1 MLPEQ
6 HISLAA
12 LEPII
17 DQVIEQSSA
26 RGVQGW
32 AYICE
37 AHPSDVADLI
47 EHISRHQQLSLF
59 TKLPAEVGVR
69 AFGRLARSV
78 QAAILLQLSND
89 QAAHILKSMHAD
101 MLVDLFEELEDE
113 QVEHFLKLL
122 QKKQR
127 SRIISLLSFDPK
139 SAGGIMNS
147 DVFTLHSDLT
157 VRNCINILQRLSPQ
171 QEVRYRIYVTD
182 KDNVLVGHITIDKLV
197 LNKPETL
204 ISTLMNKNELIINA
218 YEDQEE
224 AVRKMTH
231 YGVLSSPVVDSYN
244 HFLGIISGDDV
255 VTVME
260 EEASED
266 VYRMSGV
273 GHVERSYFETPTRMM
288 FVERSKWLVG
298 LLLLQSVSS
307 VIMRRYEGML
317 EQNVILTLFLTML
330 IGTGGNA
337 GNQSATLVIR
347 GLATG
352 EIGRKRLF
360 SVVLRESL
368 LSLLIAFLLSIIS
381 FCRVWFMHG
390 NLMAA
395 AAISAALFSIVCVSM
410 LLGTLIP
417 LTLHRLNIDPAHSA
431 APFLATL
438 MDVIGILIYC
448 SICSVLL
455 G

>member
-6 HISLAA
+6 SSSLLS
-12 LEPII
+12 LESFI
-17 DQVIEQSSA
+17 DEVLEQSSG
-26 RGVQGW
+26 RGVWGW
-32 AYICE
+32 AKVCG
-37 AHPSDVADLI
+37 AHPSDVADFL
-47 EHISRHQQLSLF
+47 EHLPRSKQLQLF
-59 TKLPAEVGVR
+59 IKLPVDLSTRV
-69 AFGRLARSV
+69 FTRLFRV
-78 QAAILLQLSND
+78 TQADVLLQLNTD
-89 QAAHILKSMHAD
+89 QAGHLLKGMHAD
-101 MLVDLFEELEDE
+101 LLVDLFEELDDA

-127 SRIISLLSFDPK
+127 SRIVNLLGFDPK

-157 VRNCINILQRLSPQ
+157 VKNSISILQRISPQ
-171 QEVRYRIYVTD
+171 LEVRYRVYVTD
-182 KDNVLVGHITIDKLV
+182 KDNLLVGHITLDQLV
-197 LNKPETL
+197 INKPEMLVSSFMGT
-204 ISTLMNKNELIINA
+204 NELIINA

-224 AVRKMTH
+224 VVKKMNH
-231 YGVLSSPVVDSYN
+231 YGVLSVPVVDTYG

-255 VTVME
+255 VSVME

-273 GHVERSYFETPTRMM
+273 GHVERSYFETPTSMM
-288 FVERSKWLVG
+288 FFERSKWLVG

-307 VIMRRYEGML
+307 VIMRHYETML
-317 EQNVILTLFLTML
+317 AQNVILTLFLTML

-352 EIGRKRLF
+352 EIGQKKRF
-360 SVVLRESL
+360 IVFLRECMLGLFIATL
-368 LSLLIAFLLSIIS
+368 LSVIS
-381 FCRVWFMHG
+381 FGRVWIMHG
-390 NLMAA
+390 DLGAA
-395 AAISAALFSIVCVSM
+395 FVISVSLFAIVCVSM

-417 LTLHRLNIDPAHSA
+417 LTLHHFKIDPAHSA

-438 MDVIGILIYC
+438 MDIIGILLYC
-448 SICSVLL
+448 SVCKFLI

>member
-1 MLPEQ
+1 MLLEQ
-6 HISLAA
+6 LTSLAA

-17 DQVIEQSSA
+17 DQVIDQSSA

-32 AYICE
+32 VQVCN
-37 AHPSDVADLI
+37 AHPSDIADLI
-47 EHISRHQQLSLF
+47 EHISRHYQLSLF
-59 TKLPAEVGVR
+59 TKLPAELGAR
-69 AFGRLARSV
+69 TFNRLERMI
-78 QAAILLQLSND
+78 QADILFQLNND
-89 QAAHILKSMHAD
+89 QAAHVLKSMHAD
-101 MLVDLFEELEDE
+101 ALVDLFEELEDE

-147 DVFTLHSDLT
+147 DVLTLRSDLT
-157 VRNCINILQRLSPQ
+157 VKNCINILQRLSPQ
-171 QEVRYRIYVTD
+171 QEVRYRVYVTD
-182 KDNVLVGHITIDKLV
+182 KDNILVGHITLDKLV
-197 LNKPETL
+197 LNKPETP
-204 ISTLMNKNELIINA
+204 ISTLMSRNELIINA

-224 AVRKMTH
+224 VVKKMTH
-231 YGVLSSPVVDSYN
+231 YGVLSSPVVDGYS

-255 VTVME
+255 VNVME

-273 GHVERSYFETPTRMM
+273 GHVERSYFETSTSMM
-288 FVERSKWLVG
+288 FFERSKWLSG

-317 EQNVILTLFLTML
+317 ADNVVLTLFLSML
-330 IGTGGNA
+330 VGTGGNA

-352 EIGRKRLF
+352 EIGRKRRLSLF
-360 SVVLRESL
+360 FREFRLSIMIASL
-368 LSLLIAFLLSIIS
+368 LSVLS
-381 FCRVWFMHG
+381 FCRVWVMHG
-390 NLMAA
+390 NLAA
-395 AAISAALFSIVCVSM
+395 AFAISASLFSIVCVSM

-417 LTLHRLNIDPAHSA
+417 LTLHHFKIDPAHSA

-448 SICSVLL
+448 SICSYLL
-455 G
+455 S

>member
-6 HISLAA
+6 LTSLVA

-17 DQVIEQSSA
+17 EQVIDQSSV

-32 AYICE
+32 AQICA
-37 AHPSDVADLI
+37 AHPSDIADLI
-47 EHISRHQQLSLF
+47 EHIGRHQQLSLF
-59 TKLPAEVGVR
+59 TKLPAELGSKT
-69 AFGRLARSV
+69 FNRLSRML
-78 QAAILLQLSND
+78 QADILLQLTND
-89 QAAHILKSMHAD
+89 QATHVLKSMHAD

-147 DVFTLHSDLT
+147 DVFTLRSDLT

-171 QEVRYRIYVTD
+171 QEVRYRVYVTD
-182 KDNVLVGHITIDKLV
+182 KDNILVGHITLDKLV
-197 LNKPETL
+197 LNKPETP
-204 ISTLMNKNELIINA
+204 ISTLMNRNELVINA

-224 AVRKMTH
+224 AVKKMTH
-231 YGVLSSPVVDSYN
+231 YGVLSSPVVDGYN
-244 HFLGIISGDDV
+244 HFLGIITGDDV

-273 GHVERSYFETPTRMM
+273 GRVERSYFETPTTMM
-288 FVERSKWLVG
+288 FFERSKWLIG

-307 VIMRRYEGML
+307 VIMRQYERTL
-317 EQNVILTLFLTML
+317 EENVILTLFLTML

-347 GLATG
+347 GLSTG
-352 EIGRKRLF
+352 EIGRNRRVAL
-360 SVVLRESL
+360 VLRESL
-368 LSLLIAFLLSIIS
+368 LGLMIASLLSIVS
-381 FCRVWFMHG
+381 FCRVWIMHG
-390 NLMAA
+390 DL
-395 AAISAALFSIVCVSM
+395 SAAFAIGVSLFSIVCVSM

-417 LTLHRLNIDPAHSA
+417 LTLYHFKIDPAHSA

-448 SICSVLL
+448 SVCSYLL

>member
-6 HISLAA
+6 LTSLVA
-12 LEPII
+12 LESII
-17 DQVIEQSSA
+17 EQVLDQSSA

-32 AYICE
+32 AQICR
-37 AHPSDVADLI
+37 AHPSDIADLI
-47 EHISRHQQLSLF
+47 EHIARQHQLALFINLPLELGSRTFNRLSRML
-59 TKLPAEVGVR
+59 
-69 AFGRLARSV
+69 
-78 QAAILLQLSND
+78 QADILLRLNND
-89 QAAHILKSMHAD
+89 QAAHVLKNMHAD
-101 MLVDLFEELEDE
+101 ILVDLFEELEDE

-147 DVFTLHSDLT
+147 DVLTLQSDLT
-157 VRNCINILQRLSPQ
+157 VKNCINILQRLSPQ
-171 QEVRYRIYVTD
+171 QEVRYRVYVTD
-182 KDNVLVGHITIDKLV
+182 KDNILVGHITLDKLV
-197 LNKPETL
+197 LNKPETP
-204 ISTLMNKNELIINA
+204 ITTLMSENELVINA

-224 AVRKMTH
+224 AVKKMTH
-231 YGVLSSPVVDSYN
+231 YGVLSSPVVDGYN
-244 HFLGIISGDDV
+244 HFLGIITGDDV

-273 GHVERSYFETPTRMM
+273 GHIERSYFETSTSMM
-288 FVERSKWLVG
+288 FFERSKWLIG

-307 VIMRRYEGML
+307 VIMRQYEKTL
-317 EQNVILTLFLTML
+317 EENVILTLFLTML

-347 GLATG
+347 GLSTG
-352 EIGRKRLF
+352 EIGRKRRL
-360 SVVLRESL
+360 SLIMRESL
-368 LSLLIAFLLSIIS
+368 LSLFIASLLSIVS
-381 FCRVWFMHG
+381 FCRVWIMHG
-390 NLMAA
+390 DLAA
-395 AAISAALFSIVCVSM
+395 AFAIGVSLFSIVCVSM

-417 LTLHRLNIDPAHSA
+417 LTLHHFKIDPAHSA

-448 SICSVLL
+448 SVCSYLL